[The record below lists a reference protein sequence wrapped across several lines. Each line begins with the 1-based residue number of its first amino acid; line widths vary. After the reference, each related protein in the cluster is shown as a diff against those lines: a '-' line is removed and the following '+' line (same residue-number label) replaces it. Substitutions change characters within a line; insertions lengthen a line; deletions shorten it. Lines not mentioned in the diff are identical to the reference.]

1 MSDIEDKRLQ
11 AFQLGWTS
19 TEILGRVRRGAR
31 PPKTQPD
38 RSPTYSPRLSVSTGE
53 LRTSTDQFH
62 EAVLRLEALSF
73 ALGLI
78 SDKMSPEDP
87 MRAPIERLKR
97 ALAGA
102 DNEKF
107 GPLSRLR
114 QELQEWSLKARTQLL
129 AQDQRLA
136 RAMRTGASLADTF
149 WYMRQVTEP
158 SSEQKETETRSERIR
173 ARQSDKVRRGEDW
186 RRLLSDD
193 RLKVE
198 RVWWKGL
205 DEALPPYIPGGLG
218 RHLRHW
224 QIGVN

>member
-1 MSDIEDKRLQ
+1 MCACRRPRFDTLNETAQMGKTILSMRPEKTNGRPLNQDPQDPEARTAVCSTILKNIHGRLSMSDIEDKRLQ

-31 PPKTQPD
+31 PPRTQPD

-78 SDKMSPEDP
+78 SDKTPPEDP

-107 GPLSRLR
+107 GPPSRLR
-114 QELQEWSLKARTQLL
+114 QELQEWNLKARTQLL

-149 WYMRQVTEP
+149 W
-158 SSEQKETETRSERIR
+158 
-173 ARQSDKVRRGEDW
+173 
-186 RRLLSDD
+186 
-193 RLKVE
+193 
-198 RVWWKGL
+198 
-205 DEALPPYIPGGLG
+205 
-218 RHLRHW
+218 
-224 QIGVN
+224 